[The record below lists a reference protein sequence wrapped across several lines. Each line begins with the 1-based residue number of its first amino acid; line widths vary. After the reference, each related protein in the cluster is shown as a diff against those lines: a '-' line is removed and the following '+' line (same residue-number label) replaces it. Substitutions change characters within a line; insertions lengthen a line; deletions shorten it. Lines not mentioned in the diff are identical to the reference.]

1 MKKTESTWR
10 FVLKIV
16 GAALAVAGFVCLLIA
31 YWDKLTACCCALG
44 EKCKGKCKCEP
55 SEYDDYED
63 ELLYE

>member
-1 MKKTESTWR
+1 MKKIESTWR

-31 YWDKLTACCCALG
+31 YWDKLAAFFGSIG
-44 EKCKGKCKCEP
+44 EKCKCCRCEHN
-55 SEYDDYED
+55 DYED